1 MDRLLEFALNHPEL
15 VVTFVVL
22 LVLFFVLESRRGGKT
37 VSSQQLTH
45 LMNKEEGLVL
55 DVRESKE
62 YREKNESS

>member
-45 LMNKEEGLVL
+45 LMNKEEG
-55 DVRESKE
+55 
-62 YREKNESS
+62 